1 MSAVKILV
9 VDDNTA
15 DINLLRVALDEH
27 EQEYELHVLETGDEA
42 LRFIEAQKDGLKEP
56 DLCVII
62 LDLHLPRYDGL
73 AVLRGIRQAGVLSNV
88 QVIILSGAASPAERR
103 EISAMG
109 AIYRQKPFDI
119 QGFFDLGAEILA
131 ICKGYA
137 AAA

>member
-27 EQEYELHVLETGDEA
+27 DQTYELRVLHTGDEA
-42 LRFIEAQKDGLKEP
+42 LRFVLAQKDGLQEP
-56 DLCVII
+56 DLCVIL

-73 AVLRGIRQAGVLSNV
+73 AVLRGIRQVGVLSHI
-88 QVIILSGAASPAERR
+88 QVIVLSGAASPAERR
-103 EISAMG
+103 EISDMG

-137 AAA
+137 VAA

>member
-15 DINLLRVALDEH
+15 DISLLRLALDEH
-27 EQEYELHVLETGDEA
+27 EQKYELRVLHTGDEA
-42 LRFIEAQKDGLKEP
+42 LRFIDAQKDGLTEA
-56 DLCVII
+56 DLCII
-62 LDLHLPRYDGL
+62 LLDLHLPRYDGL
-73 AVLRGIRQAGVLSNV
+73 AVLRGIRQVASLSHI
-88 QVIILSGAASPAERR
+88 QVIVLSGAASPAERR

>member
-1 MSAVKILV
+1 VSAVKILV

-15 DINLLRVALDEH
+15 DINLLRFALDEH
-27 EQEYELHVLETGDEA
+27 EQKYELCVLRAGDEA
-42 LRFIEAQKDGLKEP
+42 LRFVQAQKDGLMEP
-56 DLCVII
+56 DLCVIV

-73 AVLRGIRQAGVLSNV
+73 AVLRGIRQVAVLSHI
-88 QVIILSGAASPAERR
+88 QVIVLSGAASPAERG

-119 QGFFDLGAEILA
+119 EGFFDLGAEILA

>member
-15 DINLLRVALDEH
+15 DVNLLRVALDEH
-27 EQEYELHVLETGDEA
+27 DQEYELHILQTGDEA
-42 LRFIEAQKDGLKEP
+42 LRFIEAQKDGLNEP
-56 DLCVII
+56 DLCVIV

-73 AVLRGIRQAGVLSNV
+73 AVLRGIRQAGVLPNV
-88 QVIILSGAASPAERR
+88 QVIVLSGAASPVERS

-109 AIYRQKPFDI
+109 AIYRQKPFGI

>member
-1 MSAVKILV
+1 MSAAKILV
-9 VDDNTA
+9 VDDNAA
-15 DINLLRVALDEH
+15 DINLLRVALDEND
-27 EQEYELHVLETGDEA
+27 QEYELRVLQTGDEA
-42 LRFIEAQKDGLKEP
+42 LRFVEAQKDGLKEP
-56 DLCVII
+56 DLCVIL

-73 AVLRGIRQAGVLSNV
+73 AVLRGIRHVGILSHI
-88 QVIILSGAASPAERR
+88 QVIVLSGAASPAERR

-137 AAA
+137 VAA

>member
-27 EQEYELHVLETGDEA
+27 DENYELHTLQTGDEA
-42 LRFIEAQKDGLKEP
+42 LRFVQQQKDGLKEP
-56 DLCVII
+56 DLCVIL

-73 AVLRGIRQAGVLSNV
+73 AVLRAIRQAGSLSHI
-88 QVIILSGAASPAERR
+88 QVIVLSGAASPAERR